1 MNFSEIIVFAI
12 VGVIILLMLSGFII
26 SFLFIHRNS
35 QMKNAQEKAQIQAD
49 FSHTILQSQLEIQEQ
64 TLQHVSN
71 ELHDNIAQVASV
83 IKMNLHT
90 IKFND
95 INKAEEKVEYTG
107 ELVKQ
112 LIADIKA
119 LSVNLNGDRVA
130 KIGLAKALETEIE
143 RINKTE
149 LFTAVFETDNNTPAI
164 DDDKIII
171 LYRMVQEALNN
182 MVKHS
187 DAKEIKLKLSSTEDL
202 IRLVL
207 SDNGKGFDVEE
218 KLKNGTGA
226 GLQNLQKR
234 AKLIN
239 ATLTINS
246 QPGSGTSVIIEY
258 PYHK

>member
-1 MNFSEIIVFAI
+1 MVVVGTIIV
-12 VGVIILLMLSGFII
+12 VLLSVALFVFFGIYQKK
-26 SFLFIHRNS
+26 SFHHKLET
-35 QMKNAQEKAQIQAD
+35 QQLQIQ
-49 FSHTILQSQLEIQEQ
+49 FSQTLLQSQLEIQEQ
-64 TLQHVSN
+64 TLQHISN

-95 INKAEEKVEYTG
+95 IHKAEEKVEYTG

-112 LIADIKA
+112 LIADIKG
-119 LSVNLNGDRVA
+119 LSVNLNGDRVV
-130 KIGLAKALETEIE
+130 KIGLVKALETEIE

-149 LFTAVFETDNNTPAI
+149 LYTAVFETDNNIPPI

-171 LYRMVQEALNN
+171 LYRMVQETLNN

-187 DAKEIKLKLSSTEDL
+187 EAKEIRLKLNCTENL
-202 IRLVL
+202 LRLFL
-207 SDNGKGFDVEE
+207 SDDGKGFNVEE

-246 QPGSGTSVIIEY
+246 EPGNGTAVTIEY
-258 PYHK
+258 PFHK